1 MKPLKIVFGHELF
14 PPDVAGGGEKL
25 MFRLTKWLASRGHS
39 VEVVTS
45 GDPRI
50 RSYAGIRTA
59 RVPVNR
65 YLMNV
70 AGLPAMVERGRDA
83 DVIQASSGNMCLP
96 SYVAARLLGKPVC
109 CWVHHIFG
117 RYWRDIRGPVVGRLF
132 EIMER
137 FVLTRGFDAYVFQ
150 NESSKRLGAR
160 MGIGRRKM
168 RTITPG
174 VDTKLFSPSAAA
186 KRDRSV
192 LFVGS
197 VVMDEP
203 AIMTKGLRYV
213 LAAARTMP
221 DVTFNVMGVFSRK
234 MRYTPNVRWLGTAD
248 QRGLAA
254 AYRRAGVVVCASLNE
269 GFGLA
274 VLEAMACGCPIV
286 STVDIGQAGPKV
298 RPKDPAA
305 LANAIRSY
313 LRDPRKAAADGR
325 KNAALARR
333 RTWDKF
339 YAGFEKLYADLNK
352 HRSK

>member
-1 MKPLKIVFGHELF
+1 MRIVFGHELF

-25 MFRLTKWLASRGHS
+25 VFKLTKWLASRGHS
-39 VEVVTS
+39 IKVVTS
-45 GDPRI
+45 GDPKMKG
-50 RSYAGIRTA
+50 YDGLRTV

-70 AGLPAMVERGRDA
+70 AGLPAMIEHGRDA
-83 DVIQASSGNMCLP
+83 DVIQASSGNMCWP
-96 SYVAARLLGKPVC
+96 SYVAARLAGKPVC

-117 RYWRDIRGPVVGRLF
+117 SYWRDIRGPVFGRLF
-132 EIMER
+132 EAVER
-137 FVLTRGFDAYVFQ
+137 LVLTRGFDAYVFQ
-150 NESSKRLGAR
+150 NESSKRLGVG
-160 MGIGRRKM
+160 MGIDRRKM

-174 VDTKLFSPSAAA
+174 VDLKVFSTSAAV

-197 VVMDEP
+197 IVMDEP
-203 AIMTKGLRYV
+203 AIRTKGLRYV
-213 LAAARTMP
+213 LEAARIMP
-221 DVTFNVMGVFSRK
+221 DVTFNILGEFARK
-234 MRYTPNVRWLGTAD
+234 MKHTPNVRWLGAVN

-286 STVDIGQAGPKV
+286 STVDIGQSGPKV
-298 RPKDPAA
+298 KPKDPRA
-305 LANAIRSY
+305 LAHAIRSY
-313 LRDPRKAAADGR
+313 LRNRRKAAADGR
-325 KNAALARR
+325 KNARLARR
-333 RTWDKF
+333 HTWDNF
-339 YAGFEKLYADLNK
+339 YASFEKLYMDLNK